1 MKLSLALH
9 DFYQCWW
16 NPCACAK
23 RQTLSE
29 TFCMQVYQW
38 RRQRILIRSRACQR
52 EGGTMEKWGWLVVE
66 GVQALFPCE
75 QFTAVP
81 RGAREQWPT
90 LGGGRRSPKRRVK
103 VDICGRARGC
113 SALIIGSSIILH
125 YCTKGSKKSPTGNPT
140 VGYDP
145 NNSVLR
151 VVIFSTL
158 EDFTRKR
165 EVQICNYDTS
175 VISRFWRC
183 YVIWWDFIH
192 LITLAF
198 WIVPVVFRSVWYL
211 TRNIAPSSVLLFKI
225 PSGMKMQCENRDK
238 SRDRERQYWLKSQRF
253 RLITLDP
260 QFFWESSISTINKHT
275 QI

>member
-113 SALIIGSSIILH
+113 SAWIIGSSIILH
-125 YCTKGSKKSPTGNPT
+125 YCTKGSNKIPDGTTCCNIFNFGRLHTQTRSTNMQLRHFSHFSFLEMLCYLVGFHPLNNP
-140 VGYDP
+140 GFL
-145 NNSVLR
+145 NCSR
-151 VVIFSTL
+151 C
-158 EDFTRKR
+158 
-165 EVQICNYDTS
+165 VQISLVLNAKHCALKCTTFQNP
-175 VISRFWRC
+175 IRNEN
-183 YVIWWDFIH
+183 
-192 LITLAF
+192 A
-198 WIVPVVFRSVWYL
+198 VW
-211 TRNIAPSSVLLFKI
+211 K
-225 PSGMKMQCENRDK
+225 
-238 SRDRERQYWLKSQRF
+238 
-253 RLITLDP
+253 
-260 QFFWESSISTINKHT
+260 
-275 QI
+275 